1 MYAIL
6 KHISRKLAMLS
17 VKLAIIRKDEFMF
30 LSTLVP
36 LYIPHLKL
44 DWVIAPFRRFELF
57 EHRFSVAQ
65 FPRRVIPN
73 PVSSPIPFLTPTY
86 RPKQQE
92 RKILSNLD
100 TSFGSARK
108 QQHEGFADG
117 GETAPSIVEI
127 TFIHLNH
134 RINMCNALGLPWCE
148 STPKQPD
155 NVDLNL
161 APTYE
166 KPVSAKYVSL
176 FHRQNDRIIE

>member
-17 VKLAIIRKDEFMF
+17 VKLAIIRKDEFVF
-30 LSTLVP
+30 LSTL
-36 LYIPHLKL
+36 HG
-44 DWVIAPFRRFELF
+44 
-57 EHRFSVAQ
+57 FSDVQ

-92 RKILSNLD
+92 GKILSNLD
-100 TSFGSARK
+100 TSFGSARN

-127 TFIHLNH
+127 PFIHLNH
-134 RINMCNALGLPWCE
+134 RINMCSALGLPWGE

-155 NVDLNL
+155 NVDLKF

-166 KPVSAKYVSL
+166 KPVSAKYVPP
-176 FHRQNDRIIE
+176 FRRQNDRIIE

>member
-17 VKLAIIRKDEFMF
+17 VKLAIIRKDEFMS

-44 DWVIAPFRRFELF
+44 DWDIAPYRRFESF
-57 EHRFSVAQ
+57 KHRFSVAQ
-65 FPRRVIPN
+65 FPRRAIQI
-73 PVSSPIPFLTPTY
+73 PVSPISFLTPTY

-108 QQHEGFADG
+108 QQHEGFADR
-117 GETAPSIVEI
+117 GETAPTIVEV
-127 TFIHLNH
+127 TFVHLNN
-134 RINMCNALGLPWCE
+134 RMNKCNALGLPWGE

-155 NVDLNL
+155 NMDLKL

-166 KPVSAKYVSL
+166 KPVSAEYIPP
-176 FHRQNDRIIE
+176 FRRQNDRIIE

>member
-1 MYAIL
+1 MYAVL
-6 KHISRKLAMLS
+6 KHISRNLAMLS
-17 VKLAIIRKDEFMF
+17 AKLAIIRKDEFVF
-30 LSTLVP
+30 LSYEIGLESW
-36 LYIPHLKL
+36 LS
-44 DWVIAPFRRFELF
+44 WSCCWRRWRFR
-57 EHRFSVAQ
+57 
-65 FPRRVIPN
+65 RRVIPT
-73 PVSSPIPFLTPTY
+73 PVSPIPFLTSIY

-117 GETAPSIVEI
+117 GETAPTIVEV
-127 TFIHLNH
+127 TFICLNN
-134 RINMCNALGLPWCE
+134 RMNMCNALGLPWGE

-155 NVDLNL
+155 IVDLKL

-166 KPVSAKYVSL
+166 KPVSAKYVPP